1 MADKEFNIFDE
12 CAARG
17 VYQSPQEEEWTP
29 FFLRGQNVHK
39 SQGSKIVEGAN
50 WNKWKWYYIVKVRV
64 FVESNFFKHL

>member
-17 VYQSPQEEEWTP
+17 VHQSPQEEELTL

-39 SQGSKIVEGAN
+39 DIKIVEGAN
-50 WNKWKWYYIVKVRV
+50 WNKRMWYYCQSKGFSR
-64 FVESNFFKHL
+64 K